1 MSVYRINWNDGWLNG
16 DIFKSSITFI
26 PDGFDLV
33 EKPSHKKKR
42 LEEQKSEVETW
53 LKYNRKQV
61 VDYEKKLEAIEKE
74 LKDL

>member
-1 MSVYRINWNDGWLNG
+1 MSVYRFYWSNS
-16 DIFKSSITFI
+16 DIAI
-26 PDGFDLV
+26 PEGYELV
-33 EKPSHKKKR
+33 EKLSHKKKR